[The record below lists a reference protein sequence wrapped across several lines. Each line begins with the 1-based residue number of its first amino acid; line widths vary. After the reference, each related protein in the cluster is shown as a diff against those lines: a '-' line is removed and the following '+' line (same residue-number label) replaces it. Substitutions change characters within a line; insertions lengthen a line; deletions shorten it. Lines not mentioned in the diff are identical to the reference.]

1 LSACLVGAG
10 EFITRSALARV
21 IGEALEISDE
31 DANAHN
37 ILHQILLDR
46 FWSGSFQNESSSVAH
61 NSEAQLQ
68 ERDANPNV
76 GVLLLTKE
84 QTDSGQS
91 IRQCKCFGY
100 AKRTDLLAQHD
111 FGVLSRQRA
120 WQLHTCLQ
128 KMQRRKYDVQ
138 MSIYRSVLTAYSP
151 RSYGVRTSR
160 NRGEAHPYSS
170 PPFRWAKT
178 DLRG

>member
-76 GVLLLTKE
+76 GVLLL
-84 QTDSGQS
+84 
-91 IRQCKCFGY
+91 
-100 AKRTDLLAQHD
+100 AQHD